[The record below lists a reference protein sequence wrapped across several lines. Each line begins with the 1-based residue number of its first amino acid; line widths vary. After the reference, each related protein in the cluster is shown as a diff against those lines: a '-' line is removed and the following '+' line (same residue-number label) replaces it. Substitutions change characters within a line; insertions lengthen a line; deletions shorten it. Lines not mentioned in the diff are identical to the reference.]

1 VSGFTQD
8 TDRERSRAAGF
19 DAHLA
24 KPLDL
29 ADLDRLLT
37 QWTENWT
44 RPLRRRTSRP
54 APGTTGR

>member
-8 TDRERSRAAGF
+8 ADRERSRAAGF

-37 QWTENWT
+37 GWSENWT
-44 RPLRRRTSRP
+44 RPLNRLT
-54 APGTTGR
+54 